1 MGRPLLS
8 LAMMVKNEERFLE
21 DALLSALDWVD
32 EMIVVDTGST
42 DRTVEIAK
50 DLGATVSFFPWQN
63 DFSSARNETI
73 RRATGDWVAILDADE
88 RFVGRSPE
96 RIKDLLVRTDKWP
109 YQAFLLN
116 VVNQKLDGTPTHS
129 FYNPRIFPRHP
140 DIGYVGRIHN
150 CFGSISK
157 GTDQD
162 FKLTRCEGLEIIH
175 LGYDAEIY
183 RERKKIERNI
193 TLLEAAVHEEPEEP
207 RYRFYLGR
215 EYIVQ
220 KRYAEANRMLKTVLD
235 EGDTVDRLLSVEAQ
249 VTYLQCLN
257 HQHAPLEER
266 VSMAVKILEEHP
278 NEADTWFYLSIAYH
292 ENRLHAEA
300 AEALEEGLK
309 SIDSNP
315 QLQTCRL
322 AAVRAERE
330 MALGEY
336 YTKTGEDE
344 RAKKYIYASWEHST
358 LQDPDRFKILKLV
371 TMRAH
376 RDGDDEVLSQ
386 SLPELASY
394 GAQVTPMFPIILE
407 GISSRKGSKRA
418 KRTLKKLGTCHP
430 TFHQNTLF
438 QSLISQYR

>member
-1 MGRPLLS
+1 
-8 LAMMVKNEERFLE
+8 
-21 DALLSALDWVD
+21 
-32 EMIVVDTGST
+32 
-42 DRTVEIAK
+42 
-50 DLGATVSFFPWQN
+50 
-63 DFSSARNETI
+63 
-73 RRATGDWVAILDADE
+73 
-88 RFVGRSPE
+88 
-96 RIKDLLVRTDKWP
+96 
-109 YQAFLLN
+109 
-116 VVNQKLDGTPTHS
+116 
-129 FYNPRIFPRHP
+129 
-140 DIGYVGRIHN
+140 
-150 CFGSISK
+150 
-157 GTDQD
+157 
-162 FKLTRCEGLEIIH
+162 
-175 LGYDAEIY
+175 
-183 RERKKIERNI
+183 
-193 TLLEAAVHEEPEEP
+193 
-207 RYRFYLGR
+207 
-215 EYIVQ
+215 
-220 KRYAEANRMLKTVLD
+220 MLKTVLD

-315 QLQTCRL
+315 QLQTCRLAAVRAEREMAISRL